1 MKVLTVKLHSSEYIC
16 SVVFCIYKISQFFM
30 ETIKCVVQDFSA
42 GQETIKLQLIFP
54 ETYNYGYLLQELFSN
69 IHIYIWKYICIY
81 TFCYKPFFIHLQCVI
96 SYNVKFI
103 SYFWGSRL
111 VFLDN
116 DVILKGSQIWML
128 MGKYIFNIF
137 SYSVFTLSRI
147 FWRHLMHPSLFTLDI
162 KIHFHPVTPSLGYH
176 WNWTMWIT
184 THLCNFQALKKI
196 SNLWIQKINEKSE
209 FLGVFSSK

>member
-1 MKVLTVKLHSSEYIC
+1 MDIFCKNC
-16 SVVFCIYKISQFFM
+16 SQ
-30 ETIKCVVQDFSA
+30 
-42 GQETIKLQLIFP
+42 
-54 ETYNYGYLLQELFSN
+54 
-69 IHIYIWKYICIY
+69 IYIYIYICIY

-147 FWRHLMHPSLFTLDI
+147 FWRHLMHPSLFTLTSKFIFILLHHHWDI
-162 KIHFHPVTPSLGYH
+162 TGIEPCGSPPISVISRPLRKSVICGYRKL
-176 WNWTMWIT
+176 MRSQ
-184 THLCNFQALKKI
+184 NF
-196 SNLWIQKINEKSE
+196 
-209 FLGVFSSK
+209 